1 MKNIF
6 DKEVSDDIIGR
17 INKLQLNKKPL
28 WGKMSASKMLAHC
41 NVQYEMVYTDK
52 HKKPNVFMKSM
63 LKLLVKNTVVS
74 EKPYKRNLKTAP
86 QFLKTLGIRVLVAK
100 SYARIFYR
108 NSFNIGLPALVCPDA
123 DKIEMGDELSVEPST
138 GDIINKTKGE
148 TYSCQPIP
156 AHLMTIVEAGGLM
169 PYLEARLKKSA

>member
-86 QFLKTLGIRVLVAK
+86 QFLIV
-100 SYARIFYR
+100 
-108 NSFNIGLPALVCPDA
+108 D
-123 DKIEMGDELSVEPST
+123 
-138 GDIINKTKGE
+138 NKNFEEEK
-148 TYSCQPIP
+148 
-156 AHLMTIVEAGGLM
+156 V
-169 PYLEARLKKSA
+169 RLKKYIEKTQELGGDYFNGKESHSFGKLTKQEWNNLFYKHLDHHLSQFEV

>member
-63 LKLLVKNTVVS
+63 LKLLVKNTVLS

-86 QFLKTLGIRVLVAK
+86 QFLIV
-100 SYARIFYR
+100 
-108 NSFNIGLPALVCPDA
+108 D
-123 DKIEMGDELSVEPST
+123 
-138 GDIINKTKGE
+138 NKNFEEEK
-148 TYSCQPIP
+148 
-156 AHLMTIVEAGGLM
+156 V
-169 PYLEARLKKSA
+169 RLKKYIEKTQELGGDYFNGKESHSFGKLTKQEWNNLFYKHLDHHLSQFEV